1 MLAGGILKFKCWL
14 EGKC

>member
-1 MLAGGILKFKCWL
+1 MPAGGILKFKCWP